1 MKADRQRTEIP
12 STTSRSPVRVC
23 CSGIKDLLLCELPTL
38 LQKLLPK
45 SKFSLVHTSD
55 GEGCLIRWET
65 WPAAAWILTL
75 RLCGVH
81 SNFPEHLARHEQG
94 VGGWGGAMFR
104 YFHLCRKND
113 STQNRMPKIL
123 QIPPSWE
130 CKGAG
135 GVSDGCG
142 GAVYKDDPRGH
153 LKGRLCY
160 GSSIWVVWRT
170 FSQQN
175 KQTNKQTCSDSCPTS
190 IWPHA
195 RFGSLGGNIWHSFG
209 IPMKM
214 VPDFFSSQEN
224 TAPKV
229 NREKKKKRS
238 WNSNQL
244 TLKPT
249 VISTPAT
256 SANLDIWQ
264 RALGLCILSTL
275 AFGLLFTHC
284 IWQPLL

>member
-1 MKADRQRTEIP
+1 MRNLTCR
-12 STTSRSPVRVC
+12 
-23 CSGIKDLLLCELPTL
+23 
-38 LQKLLPK
+38 
-45 SKFSLVHTSD
+45 
-55 GEGCLIRWET
+55 CLNT
-65 WPAAAWILTL
+65 
-75 RLCGVH
+75 GVT
-81 SNFPEHLARHEQG
+81 F
-94 VGGWGGAMFR
+94 VGGGMFR
-104 YFHLCRKND
+104 YFQLCRKND
-113 STQNRMPKIL
+113 STQNRMPKLL

-142 GAVYKDDPRGH
+142 GAVYKADPRGH

-160 GSSIWVVWRT
+160 GSNIWVVWRT
-170 FSQQN
+170 FY
-175 KQTNKQTCSDSCPTS
+175 KQTNVPIPVQPVSDHTHGLDLSEGK
-190 IWPHA
+190 
-195 RFGSLGGNIWHSFG
+195 FGTASASQWKCQI
-209 IPMKM
+209 
-214 VPDFFSSQEN
+214 FFSSQEN
-224 TAPKV
+224 TAAKV

-238 WNSNQL
+238 WNSNQV

-275 AFGLLFTHC
+275 AFGLVFTHC